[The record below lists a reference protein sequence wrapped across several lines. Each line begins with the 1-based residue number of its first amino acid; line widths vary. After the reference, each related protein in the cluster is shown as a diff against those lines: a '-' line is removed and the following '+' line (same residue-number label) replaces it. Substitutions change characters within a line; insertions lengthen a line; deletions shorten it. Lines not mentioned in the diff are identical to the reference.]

1 MLQVSIYSIDFF
13 VEYGTSEGRVRCA
26 NSDSTDARALSVQVS
41 VIGGQY
47 NNSVESCIEACG
59 AGGFSLAG
67 MEFALECC
75 SCRLF

>member
-1 MLQVSIYSIDFF
+1 MLQVSIYSIAFSSN
-13 VEYGTSEGRVRCA
+13 TGRVRCA